1 MLRSLSPQNEREL
14 DRLTLEQEF
23 EAEALGH
30 LDALYNTALQLT
42 RNDNDAQDLVQETYL
57 KAYRFFH
64 QFQPGTSCKA
74 WLFKILKNTFINIY
88 RKKVK
93 EPDMVDFNTV
103 EPFLELV
110 RENNSAFVADTEARI
125 MDKFLDDEVNAALQR
140 LPSDFRLAVILTDIE
155 GFSYEEVAQIMDCP
169 IGTVRSRLSRG
180 RKMLQAP
187 LYHYGVREGIIK
199 RETL

>member
-1 MLRSLSPQNEREL
+1 MLRSLSPKNEREL
-14 DRLTLEQEF
+14 DRLTREQEF
-23 EAEALGH
+23 EEVALVH

-42 RNDNDAQDLVQETYL
+42 HNEDDAQDLVQETYL

-93 EPDMVDFNTV
+93 EPEMVDFQTV

-110 RENNSAFVADTEARI
+110 RGNDSAFVADTEARI

-140 LPSDFRLAVILTDIE
+140 LPSEFRLAVILTDIE

-187 LYHYGVREGIIK
+187 LYHYAVREGIIK